1 MKSIRYNIYIMSHSN
16 ERAKNAEFTKDMKKT
31 HTIYMPDMLHYHN
44 DLLCAAFAY
53 GGYKL
58 KIVPE
63 HPTLSKYAFSTIGKD
78 YCTCAT
84 YIVGNLLTL
93 LETEG
98 FDIDHTAFLEPQAGG
113 ACRAGNYYNL
123 IINCLKKSGYEQ
135 IPVLSLNAHGLEKHS
150 GFTINPRMVFGALA
164 AVCYSDLLMLL
175 VQQIRPYEINKGETD
190 KLHRYWLEKLF
201 SEISNGK
208 ALINRKNTYN
218 TIIADFKKIPTDM
231 SIPKKKV
238 GIVGE
243 IYIKFSPIG
252 NNKLEHFLMAQDCEY
267 RQGGFLNY
275 CAYVVYTEM
284 KSMELQGSVKA
295 VLTAYQK
302 VIDILTSTQA
312 VINEC
317 LETAGL
323 THDASFNELL
333 TYADGILSTFYNIGD
348 GWLIAGET
356 IDLIKQ
362 GYDRVLMVHP
372 FGCLVSHVAER
383 GVLKKIHE
391 LYPNA
396 VVSSVEF
403 DYEQSVALRESR
415 IMLAIK

>member
-1 MKSIRYNIYIMSHSN
+1 MGYNKGDM
-16 ERAKNAEFTKDMKKT
+16 NAEFTKDMQKT

-44 DLLCAAFAY
+44 DLLCAAFKY
-53 GGYKL
+53 GGYNL
-58 KIVPE
+58 AIVPE
-63 HPTLSKYAFSTIGKD
+63 YTTLSKYAFSTIGKD

-84 YIVGNLLTL
+84 YIVGNLLTM
-93 LETEG
+93 LESGDYDTNH
-98 FDIDHTAFLEPQAGG
+98 IAFLEPQAGG

-123 IINCLKKSGYEQ
+123 IINCLKKAGYSH

-150 GFTINPRMVFGALA
+150 GFTINPRMFFGALA

-190 KLHRYWLEKLF
+190 ALHQSWLGRL
-201 SEISNGK
+201 SEDISHGRCLVNKKNIYREIVNSFK
-208 ALINRKNTYN
+208 A
-218 TIIADFKKIPTDM
+218 IPTDR
-231 SIPKKKV
+231 SKLKKKI

-252 NNKLEHFLMAQDCEY
+252 NNKLEKFLANQDCEY

-284 KSMELQGSVKA
+284 KSNQLQGSIKA
-295 VLTAYQK
+295 VLSAYQK
-302 VIDILTSTQA
+302 AINLLSGQQA

-317 LETAGL
+317 LEEGGFS
-323 THDASFNELL
+323 HDAPFSELL
-333 TYADGILSTFYNIGD
+333 SYSEGILSKFYNIGD
-348 GWLIAGET
+348 GWLVVGET
-356 IDLIKQ
+356 VDLIKQ

-383 GVLKKIHE
+383 GVLKKLHE
-391 LYPNA
+391 LYPQA
-396 VVSSVEF
+396 GIHSVEF
-403 DYEQSVALRESR
+403 DAEQSAALRESR
-415 IMLAIK
+415 IMMAIR

>member
-1 MKSIRYNIYIMSHSN
+1 MSNDNS
-16 ERAKNAEFTKDMKKT
+16 RAKNAEFTKDMQKT

-63 HPTLSKYAFSTIGKD
+63 HSTLSKYAFSTIGKD

-84 YIVGNLLTL
+84 YIVGNLLTM
-93 LETEG
+93 LEAEG
-98 FDIDHTAFLEPQAGG
+98 FDVDHTAFLEPQAGG

-123 IINCLKKSGYEQ
+123 IINCLKKAGYEQ

-150 GFTINPRMVFGALA
+150 GFTINPKMVFGALA

-190 KLHRYWLEKLF
+190 KLHRYWLDKLYD
-201 SEISNGK
+201 EISTGK
-208 ALINRKNTYN
+208 ALINRKKTYCK
-218 TIIADFKKIPTDM
+218 IINDFKSIATDR
-231 SIPKKKV
+231 SISKKKV

-252 NNKLEHFLMAQDCEY
+252 NNKLEKFLMDQDCEY

-302 VIDILTSTQA
+302 VINILSSQQA
-312 VINEC
+312 AINEC
-317 LETAGL
+317 LDAEGF
-323 THDASFNELL
+323 THDASFDELL
-333 TYADGILSTFYNIGD
+333 KYATGILSEFYNIGD

-356 IDLIKQ
+356 VDLIKQ

-383 GVLKKIHE
+383 GVLKKVHD
-391 LYPNA
+391 LYPDA